1 MKRSKQENYYPKIE
15 EMKLQKHITKET
27 LVKKLAAV
35 LMGFLLLMIIGCN
48 APEPPKFGVV
58 DVVKVL
64 GSSKT
69 GQKATSEVDNLVKA
83 KQAELK
89 EKGEAIKK
97 IEKNLKENPPKGK
110 AEDLN
115 RAAAE
120 YQRLASAADAE
131 VKKKAA
137 EMRKTVFEQM
147 KKIIETIGQ
156 EEKFLMIF
164 TADNVPYF
172 QQTTDVTD
180 KVIKKYDESA
190 GGN

>member
-1 MKRSKQENYYPKIE
+1 MR
-15 EMKLQKHITKET
+15 
-27 LVKKLAAV
+27 KLAAV
-35 LMGFLLLMIIGCN
+35 LVGIFLLTTIGCN
-48 APEPPKFGVV
+48 AAEPPKFGVV
-58 DVVKVL
+58 DLVKVVN
-64 GSSKT
+64 SSKT
-69 GQKATSEVDNLVKA
+69 SQQATAEIDTFFKA
-83 KQAELK
+83 KQAELRD
-89 EKGEAIKK
+89 KGEALKK
-97 IEKNLKENPPKGK
+97 IEKNLKEHPPKGK
-110 AEDLN
+110 ADDLN

-120 YQRLASAADAE
+120 YQRLATAADAE

-137 EMRKTVFEQM
+137 EMRKAVFEQI

-190 GGN
+190 GGKWMPWTRQELD

>member
-1 MKRSKQENYYPKIE
+1 M
-15 EMKLQKHITKET
+15 
-27 LVKKLAAV
+27 KKLAVV

-147 KKIIETIGQ
+147 KKIIETLGQ

-190 GGN
+190 EGK